1 VADQDQNNQ
10 PTQQPEESPEKK
22 NGRKVIIFVVVFVL
36 ILGALFFYWRS
47 TFTEDTDDAQVDGN
61 IYQVSSRVTGQVSHV
76 FVEENTPV
84 DQGALIAEIDPRD
97 YQVALEQAQAELA
110 NAQATYQQA
119 STNVPITTITTSTQ
133 VTTTGSDVLQSNS
146 SVAQAQKQAAAAAAR
161 VEQAKANAV
170 KAKLDVERYTPLV
183 EKDVIS
189 KQQFDAA
196 VAAERADSAA
206 VIEAEANLVAQQD
219 AITQAQQR
227 ADAARAQ
234 AAQASKNRP
243 QQVEAERARALAAL
257 AQVKSAQAKVDQAL
271 LNLSY
276 TRITAPVGGIVDKK
290 NVEVGENLSVG
301 QDLLSIIPLNDLW
314 VTANFK
320 ETQLHEMKPGQS
332 VTIKVDALG
341 GRKFTGYVKQIG
353 GATGSKLSL
362 FPPENATG
370 NYVKVVQRIPVRI
383 DFTNLQKDNGDYALR
398 PGYSVTPEVRIK
410 D

>member
-1 VADQDQNNQ
+1 MADQDQNNQ

-76 FVEENTPV
+76 YVEENTPV

>member
-76 FVEENTPV
+76 YVEENTPV

>member
-1 VADQDQNNQ
+1 MATSTRSARALPARCCAD
-10 PTQQPEESPEKK
+10 
-22 NGRKVIIFVVVFVL
+22 
-36 ILGALFFYWRS
+36 
-47 TFTEDTDDAQVDGN
+47 
-61 IYQVSSRVTGQVSHV
+61 
-76 FVEENTPV
+76 
-84 DQGALIAEIDPRD
+84 IDPRD

-110 NAQATYQQA
+110 NAQASYQQA
-119 STNVPITTITTSTQ
+119 NVNVPITTINTSTQ
-133 VTTTGSDVLQSNS
+133 VSTTGSDVRSSNS
-146 SVAQAQKQAAAAAAR
+146 SVEQAQKQAAAAAAR

-227 ADAARAQ
+227 ADMARAQ

-243 QQVEAERARALAAL
+243 QQVEAERAHALAAL

-276 TRITAPVGGIVDKK
+276 TRITAPVGGIVNKK

-301 QDLLSIIPLNDLW
+301 QDLLSIIPLTDLW

-320 ETQLHEMKPGQS
+320 ETQLHEMKPKQTVS
-332 VTIKVDALG
+332 IKVDALG
-341 GRKFTGYVKQIG
+341 GRKFTGEVEQIG
-353 GATGSKLSL
+353 GATGSRLSL

-383 DFTNLQKDNGDYALR
+383 NFTNLQKENGDFALR
-398 PGYSVTPEVRIK
+398 PGYSVTPEVRVK
-410 D
+410 Q